1 MLASSYRQ
9 PTSWDTRNKGA
20 AALIIAA
27 MPPDAAL
34 AARITW
40 ATMSKALRTDPLF
53 VALIAAGHATANQV
67 NELFAQAARI

>member
-1 MLASSYRQ
+1 
-9 PTSWDTRNKGA
+9 
-20 AALIIAA
+20 

-40 ATMSKALRTDPLF
+40 ATMSKARRTDPLF

-67 NELFAQAARI
+67 DELFAQAAWI